1 MKCFNPRNPNP
12 VSSSHINWTVWD
24 PCGLRNGNWVWLVG
38 AKGITN
44 LHRRIMS
51 DSQMPNLSS
60 TLSSDHFHQ
69 CRTCQRPCDNHPRPQ
84 PVQYKKA
91 GKLWLFFQHLLTKW
105 DSPPSH
111 PPITGQKIGNNLNR
125 ELMSSRKPRSDLE
138 AQLLGQSSSSVI
150 FLFHRSKNCK
160 NVNTNLRTLS
170 RGEWKQDYIQMER
183 ENEAL
188 IMQFLRHRMAWP
200 QSEQGHWKTC

>member
-1 MKCFNPRNPNP
+1 MR
-12 VSSSHINWTVWD
+12 
-24 PCGLRNGNWVWLVG
+24 
-38 AKGITN
+38 
-44 LHRRIMS
+44 
-51 DSQMPNLSS
+51 

-105 DSPPSH
+105 DSPPFH
-111 PPITGQKIGNNLNR
+111 PPITGQKFGWKITWI

-150 FLFHRSKNCK
+150 FLFNRSKNCK
-160 NVNTNLRTLS
+160 NVNRNLRTLGPLGS

-183 ENEAL
+183 ENEAPNGL
-188 IMQFLRHRMAWP
+188 TTEWTRQTLEDVQKIFPTKRWSVQFKIGRFYYRNHNPSTLRIAF
-200 QSEQGHWKTC
+200 QLKI